1 MGWCGVWVGVE
12 ARVDGV
18 DRVDNTKGYTKENCV
33 PCCKICNRLKSDLT
47 KEEFEEY
54 QKRVKEFNKNKK

>member
-1 MGWCGVWVGVE
+1 
-12 ARVDGV
+12 
-18 DRVDNTKGYTKENCV
+18 VDNTKGYTKENCV